1 MGKILFAGSGAEVD
15 LGFQTGGTYIVDTFF
30 TKKPK
35 LYDALEVFYKKALI
49 SRKENCAELKYGKH
63 FLFACNGI
71 PFIQLLEN
79 IIRDDPDYISEL
91 LDEDLE
97 VRSLADIKTDN
108 RKELFKCLIIDKERV
123 KPDSHLGEFI
133 NRDDNNAYF
142 GVLEPLFSTILHPA
156 SDRTRFW
163 KLINFYWSAFF
174 SIVYPFI
181 KVKDMGES
189 LAEIPY
195 SDILD
200 NLEAE
205 VKGFFSDETVNGIVS
220 DKPQS
225 YCATLGNL
233 FDYVLTTNYTPFSR
247 FFSGGDDKVAY
258 LAGKLSTFEN
268 ADTLDVVDIC
278 SEKSSDKSFLSSGLV
293 FPYMMGQ
300 APIKP
305 IISRWQLDEYR
316 KALDALNT
324 HKELYMLGYSLPEN
338 DGHIISLIRDYLCRT
353 DDTVL
358 HYFKYAGDENA
369 PCVDDEKEKLTRKL
383 RIFEKHVS
391 NRIIVHILSGKSCD
405 MTKNVRSVL
414 EM

>member
-15 LGFQTGGTYIVDTFF
+15 LGLQTGGTYIVDTFF

-49 SRKENCAELKYGKH
+49 SRKENCSELKYEKH

-91 LDEDLE
+91 LDENLE
-97 VRSLADIKTDN
+97 VRSLADISADDRSKLFN
-108 RKELFKCLIIDKERV
+108 RLIIGKERV

-174 SIVYPFI
+174 SIISPFV
-181 KVKDMGES
+181 KRKDMGES
-189 LAEIPY
+189 LVEIPY

-200 NLEAE
+200 NLETE

-220 DKPQS
+220 DRSQS

-247 FFSGGDDKVAY
+247 VFSGGDDKVA
-258 LAGKLSTFEN
+258 T
-268 ADTLDVVDIC
+268 
-278 SEKSSDKSFLSSGLV
+278 
-293 FPYMMGQ
+293 
-300 APIKP
+300 
-305 IISRWQLDEYR
+305 
-316 KALDALNT
+316 
-324 HKELYMLGYSLPEN
+324 LPESYRLLRMQIHWMLSIFTVKGLLMN
-338 DGHIISLIRDYLCRT
+338 RFLARD
-353 DDTVL
+353 
-358 HYFKYAGDENA
+358 
-369 PCVDDEKEKLTRKL
+369 
-383 RIFEKHVS
+383 
-391 NRIIVHILSGKSCD
+391 
-405 MTKNVRSVL
+405 
-414 EM
+414 